1 MEREGGF
8 ELEFVRLLLTSR
20 QFAGGKNPIFFSRPV
35 VMIVSIDKKRYPLPS
50 SDRAC
55 KKIPRFL
62 WPMIYRSDNAIH
74 DTTPI

>member
-20 QFAGGKNPIFFSRPV
+20 QFAGGKNPIFFSRLV
-35 VMIVSIDKKRYPLPS
+35 VMIVSIEKRYPLPS
-50 SDRAC
+50 SC